1 MAKVILVDNSHYRED
16 DTKIT
21 IRLPL
26 YQYLVFDI
34 DIGDII
40 GGIFGDV
47 DYSDEDFIGFLSND
61 NKLDEVVNS
70 ATKDCLR
77 KLAYTLYITTNTLE
91 EIARR
96 LNIADLEYV
105 IETMIFDEVIEKMT
119 LLYEDYKEKDEL
131 N

>member
-1 MAKVILVDNSHYRED
+1 MTKVRLIDNSHYEED
-16 DTKIT
+16 DSKIT

-34 DIGDII
+34 EMGYII

-47 DYSDEDFIGFLSND
+47 DYSDENFVDFLSCND
-61 NKLDEVVNS
+61 ELKKVVNS

-77 KLAYTLYITTNTLE
+77 KLAYTLYITTNSLE

-96 LNIADLEYV
+96 LNIADLEDV
-105 IETMIFDEVIEKMT
+105 IETMIFDEVIEKMS

>member
-1 MAKVILVDNSHYRED
+1 MTKVILVDNSHYRED
-16 DTKIT
+16 DSKIT

-34 DIGDII
+34 EMDYII
-40 GGIFGDV
+40 SGIFGDV
-47 DYSDEDFIGFLSND
+47 DYSDENFVDFLSYS
-61 NKLDEVVNS
+61 DEFDKIVNS

-105 IETMIFDEVIEKMT
+105 IESMIFDEVIEKMS
-119 LLYEDYKEKDEL
+119 LLYESYKEKDEL